1 MEIENIIQQIIDN
14 GDIEHMHNL
23 SEILEDV
30 LEELKDYDND
40 CYEKY
45 KMELYK
51 MAYGTA
57 LTKPMAES
65 IVNKMKPYGQKW
77 SIPEVEEIERQYG
90 ITNINTIDFYTVLNS
105 AFNDYNDIFND
116 NIEMYVRFA
125 VDFINDEDA
134 KSNKTFLYFT
144 TIPY

>member
-1 MEIENIIQQIIDN
+1 MDIEEIIQRIVDN
-14 GDIEHMHNL
+14 GDVEHMHNL
-23 SEILEDV
+23 SDILEDV
-30 LEELKDYDND
+30 MEELKKYDKD

-45 KMELYK
+45 EMKLYK
-51 MAYGTA
+51 MAYGAT
-57 LTKPMAES
+57 LTRPMAEN
-65 IVNKMKPYGQKW
+65 IVTNMKPYGQKW
-77 SIPEVEEIERQYG
+77 SIPEVEEIQRQYG
-90 ITNINTIDFYTVLNS
+90 ITNINTVDFYTVLNS

-134 KSNKTFLYFT
+134 KSDKIFLYFT